1 MGNHKQAIKDLR
13 EGIRRGLKNA
23 EVIEK
28 DESLQ
33 PLRSEPEF
41 QKMLSGTNS
50 KMAAELQRPPVALL
64 GTPVACGAPRVSA
77 LAYRLY
83 CLAPPSPLY

>member
-1 MGNHKQAIKDLR
+1 
-13 EGIRRGLKNA
+13 LKNA

-41 QKMLSGTNS
+41 QKMLS
-50 KMAAELQRPPVALL
+50 ELTAK
-64 GTPVACGAPRVSA
+64 
-77 LAYRLY
+77 
-83 CLAPPSPLY
+83 

>member
-1 MGNHKQAIKDLR
+1 
-13 EGIRRGLKNA
+13 LKNA

-41 QKMLSGTNS
+41 QKMLS
-50 KMAAELQRPPVALL
+50 ELTAKWLL
-64 GTPVACGAPRVSA
+64 NGKDHPWLSSVLRGLPWPAVLLAFL

-83 CLAPPSPLY
+83 WVTPPSPLY

>member
-41 QKMLSGTNS
+41 QKMLS
-50 KMAAELQRPPVALL
+50 ELTAK
-64 GTPVACGAPRVSA
+64 
-77 LAYRLY
+77 
-83 CLAPPSPLY
+83 